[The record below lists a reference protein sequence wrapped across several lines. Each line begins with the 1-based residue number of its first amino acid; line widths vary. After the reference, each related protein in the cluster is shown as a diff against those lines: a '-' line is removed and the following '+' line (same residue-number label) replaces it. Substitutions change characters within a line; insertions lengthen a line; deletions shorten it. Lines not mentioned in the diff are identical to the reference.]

1 VHASPQRQQRLLE
14 RSARA
19 RDQGQRHVSKGQ
31 RVDRHALTS
40 LAACP
45 MSVYVAVPDV
55 TAALTRAAAL
65 AAPASTAQ
73 IG

>member
-1 VHASPQRQQRLLE
+1 
-14 RSARA
+14 
-19 RDQGQRHVSKGQ
+19 
-31 RVDRHALTS
+31 
-40 LAACP
+40 

>member
-1 VHASPQRQQRLLE
+1 
-14 RSARA
+14 
-19 RDQGQRHVSKGQ
+19 
-31 RVDRHALTS
+31 
-40 LAACP
+40 

-55 TAALTRAAAL
+55 SAALTQAEAL